1 MAPSLRRLASDTVV
15 YGVSTILQR
24 FLTFLLTPLYS
35 NHLTPS
41 ELGEVTAVFSVIA
54 FVNIA
59 YSLGMEPAFMRFHS
73 NRNEGESSAAYANAV
88 RTVVVLGSVMTL
100 LTFVCA
106 EQVAASRFLALGA
119 EGGILVRWACF
130 IPLFDAL
137 VLIPFARLRMQ
148 QRPKRFAVL
157 RLVSVVAN
165 VILNVVLL
173 KWFSLGV
180 HGVILAGV
188 ISSLVVVLLMS
199 PDILQGLRTKAEVS
213 VWRNMVRFGLPTVPA
228 SLSTILV
235 QVADRPLLLMMA
247 GSATVGLFQ
256 TNFRLAL
263 PMMMMVTVFEYAWKP
278 FYLNHRD
285 EDGASVLFARVLT
298 LFTVACGCVFL
309 LTALLMPSVVAIPVG
324 GGTFINERYWQGLS
338 VVPITLLAF
347 YLNGVFTNLAA
358 GFHIAKRTGI
368 FPIAMGLAAAI
379 NVIGTLVLVQPF
391 GLDGAAWAKV
401 AAYGASVAVLVVKL
415 PSVYEIHYK
424 WSHVAIAVVLAA
436 AIYAAGLSLPR
447 GWPVVAAGLVAPFLY
462 VLLLMPLGV
471 LNRSL
476 LATIPRLIRR

>member
-35 NHLTPS
+35 NYLTPS

-59 YSLGMEPAFMRFHS
+59 YSLGMEPAFMRFHDK
-73 NRNEGESSAAYANAV
+73 NDAAASATAFSNAV
-88 RTVVVLGSVMTL
+88 RSVVVLGSVMTG
-100 LTFVCA
+100 LTFLFA
-106 EQVAASRFLALGA
+106 ENVATSRFLALGPESA
-119 EGGILVRWACF
+119 SLVRLACF

-148 QRPKRFAVL
+148 QRPRRFAAL

-165 VILNVVLL
+165 VVLNVILL
-173 KWFSLGV
+173 QWYGQGV
-180 HGVILAGV
+180 SGVIIAGV
-188 ISSLVVVLLMS
+188 ASSLLVVLLMV
-199 PDILQGLRTKAEVS
+199 PDLAQGLRQRGNRATWQS
-213 VWRNMVRFGLPTVPA
+213 MVRFGLPTVP
-228 SLSTILV
+228 SSMSTIIV
-235 QVADRPLLLMMA
+235 QLADRPLLLMMA

-285 EDGASVLFARVLT
+285 EPGAAELFARVLT
-298 LFTVACGCVFL
+298 LFTVACGCIFL
-309 LTALLMPSVVAIPVG
+309 ATSLLMPSIVALPFG
-324 GGTFINERYWQGLS
+324 DGTFINSRYWDGLS
-338 VVPITLLAF
+338 VVPIALFAF

-358 GFHIAKRTGI
+358 GFHIARRPGI
-368 FPIAMGLAAAI
+368 FPVAMGLAAVI
-379 NVIGTLVLVQPF
+379 NVAGTLALVRPF

-401 AAYGASVAVLVVKL
+401 IAYAASVVVLVVKL
-415 PSVYEIHYK
+415 PSVYTIRYE
-424 WSHVAIAVVLAA
+424 WGRVLVAVAV
-436 AIYAAGLSLPR
+436 AGLLYFVAR
-447 GWPVVAAGLVAPFLY
+447 GVTTGWVAVSVGLLIPLLY
-462 VLLLMPLGV
+462 VLVLIPLGV
-471 LNRSL
+471 VNSSIF
-476 LATIPRLIRR
+476 AMIPRLMRR